1 MIESLA
7 FPQEKGDLVEID
19 MREYYFERVDPDHS
33 MFYRAPQGSS
43 YPDFMVAGE
52 DGHPRR
58 PIPADMNAL
67 FAANRIIFRPKPL
80 SVASRRLARNM
91 ALDATQ
97 VRKMDPKA
105 ELRIAITNYCE
116 EHCRSL
122 SDNAMFP
129 VIRKAIQDPLIAKL
143 NRTGWE
149 PHPTTVREWLRDRGE
164 QGRRKLRDGVSLA
177 GRYKRPIV
185 THHPAEILLYH
196 VAQALIANEQRQIFS
211 HYECYAAEIARINR
225 GQPLSRNLLIE
236 DAEGTFHVSGEL
248 AAYDKPA
255 QPYRAISYPTFWRHV
270 TQCKTPELF
279 GLATSKRGQRA
290 RYGGGGF
297 GERPAFG
304 SLCEMDETPVPSL
317 FLVDDET
324 AIGMGPATLTLM
336 VECSTRALV
345 GWDLCA
351 EAASAASL
359 LRTVKHANAIKD
371 VPSDL
376 LEQFP
381 DLRFVRLR
389 PDRIKVDNSPGAH
402 SRHFED
408 ACAEAFIQ
416 VNFVGKDSPT
426 HKPLVERTI
435 GTMLDMLFKKLPEHN
450 YDIALMRMLGFKPDE
465 QSLCSLSTAREL
477 LDRACFT
484 YNISTSGRA

>member
-19 MREYYFERVDPDHS
+19 GREYYFERIDPDHA

-52 DGHPRR
+52 DGYPRR
-58 PIPADMNAL
+58 PVAADMNAL
-67 FAANRIIFRPKPL
+67 FASNRIIFRAKPL
-80 SVASRRLARNM
+80 SVASRRHARAM
-91 ALDATQ
+91 ALQATQ
-97 VRKMDPKA
+97 VRQMDPKA
-105 ELRIAITNYCE
+105 ELRIAITRYCDQ
-116 EHCRSL
+116 HCRSL
-122 SDNAMFP
+122 SDNAMLP
-129 VIRKAIQDPLIAKL
+129 VIRRAIKDPAIAKL
-143 NRTGWE
+143 NLWGWE
-149 PHPTTVREWLRDRGE
+149 PHPTTVREWLRERGE
-164 QGRRKLRDGVSLA
+164 RGRRKLRDGVSMA
-177 GRYKRPIV
+177 GRYVRPVV

-196 VAQALIANEQRQIFS
+196 VAQALIANDQRQIRS
-211 HYECYAAEIARINR
+211 QYDCYAAEIARVNR
-225 GQPLSRNLLIE
+225 GQTLNRNLLIE
-236 DAEGTFHVSGEL
+236 DAEGILHESNEL
-248 AAYDKPA
+248 AAYDKPG
-255 QPYRAISYPTFWRHV
+255 QPYSAISYISFWRHV
-270 TQCKTPELF
+270 TKSKTPEMF
-279 GLATSKRGQRA
+279 GLATSRRGQRA

-304 SLCEMDETPVPSL
+304 SLCEIDETPVPAL

-324 AIGMGPATLTLM
+324 GIGMGPATLTLM
-336 VECSTRALV
+336 IECSTRALV

-351 EAASAASL
+351 EAASASSL

-371 VPSDL
+371 VPPDL
-376 LEQFP
+376 LEHFP

-402 SRHFED
+402 SSHFED

-435 GTMLDMLFKKLPEHN
+435 GTMLDMLFKRLPEHN

-465 QSLCSLSTAREL
+465 QSLCSLSFAREL

-484 YNISTSGRA
+484 YNITSSDRA

>member
-1 MIESLA
+1 MIEPLA

-19 MREYYFERVDPDHS
+19 GREFYFERTDPDHA
-33 MFYRAPQGSS
+33 MFYRAPQASG

-67 FAANRIIFRPKPL
+67 FAANRIIFRAKPL
-80 SVASRRLARNM
+80 SVASRRHARNM
-91 ALDATQ
+91 ELDARQ
-97 VRKMDPKA
+97 VREMDPKA

-116 EHCRSL
+116 AHCRSL
-122 SDNAMFP
+122 SDNAMLP
-129 VIRKAIQDPLIAKL
+129 VIRRAIQNPVIAKL
-143 NRTGWE
+143 NPTGWE

-164 QGRRKLRDGVSLA
+164 EGRRKLRDGVSMT
-177 GRYKRPIV
+177 GRYVRPVV
-185 THHPAEILLYH
+185 THHPAEILLYQ
-196 VAQALIANEQRQIFS
+196 VAQALIANDQRQIRG
-211 HYECYAAEIARINR
+211 YYDCYAAEITRINR
-225 GQPLSRNLLIE
+225 GKPLNRNLLIE
-236 DAEGTFHVSGEL
+236 DAEGTWHESDEL
-248 AAYDKPA
+248 AVYDKPA
-255 QPYRAISYPTFWRHV
+255 QPYSAISYTTFWRHV
-270 TQCKTPELF
+270 TKCKTPETF
-279 GLATSKRGQRA
+279 GIATSRRGQRA

-304 SLCEMDETPVPSL
+304 SLCEIDETPVPSL
-317 FLVDDET
+317 FLVDDDT
-324 AIGMGPATLTLM
+324 GIGMGPATLTLM
-336 VECSTRALV
+336 VECSTRAVV

-351 EAASAASL
+351 EAASASSL

-371 VPSDL
+371 VPPDL
-376 LEQFP
+376 LESFP

-402 SRHFED
+402 SSHFED

-416 VNFVGKDSPT
+416 VNFVGKESPT

-435 GTMLDMLFKKLPEHN
+435 GTMLEMVFKRLPEHN

-465 QSLCSLSTAREL
+465 QSLCSLSAAREL

-484 YNISTSGRA
+484 YNISAGDRA